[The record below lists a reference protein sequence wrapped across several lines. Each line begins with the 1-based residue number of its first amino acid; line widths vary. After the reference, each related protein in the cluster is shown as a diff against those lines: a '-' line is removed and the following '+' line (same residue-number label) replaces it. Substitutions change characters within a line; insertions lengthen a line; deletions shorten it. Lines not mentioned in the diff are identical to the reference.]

1 MQNHEIP
8 KSKTIHRWQATP
20 VDATVQVGWNLDQ
33 KALGSQQAW
42 ARIQGRKAARTLLT
56 TGSPNR
62 CSLGYPHLG
71 RCQGP
76 REVLRVPGPLTE
88 KELPWTRIGSSKL
101 EDTETTEADKSGGG
115 KQNQEATGR
124 KTSSFERESSKWSSE
139 KLQEGTLGSSSFK
152 KAYGFHIKMSTE

>member
-1 MQNHEIP
+1 MQNQEIP

-20 VDATVQVGWNLDQ
+20 ADATVQVGWNLDH
-33 KALGSQQAW
+33 KALGSQQPW
-42 ARIQGRKAARTLLT
+42 GWIQGRKEARTLLT

-88 KELPWTRIGSSKL
+88 KELPWTWTGSSNL
-101 EDTETTEADKSGGG
+101 EDTETREAAKSGGG

-124 KTSSFERESSKWSSE
+124 K
-139 KLQEGTLGSSSFK
+139 SSSFYHWTRK
-152 KAYGFHIKMSTE
+152 FKMELREVTGRNPGQQGFHIKMSTE